1 MRIGLD
7 ARWIFPEIS
16 GIGSYT
22 RELLSQ
28 FVRLDHDHEFVLFFQ
43 NAEVMARIAEETGF
57 AGRSNFTTQLLPY
70 GLFSP
75 QGQLLMPRLL
85 RSLRLDLFH
94 SPNYMIPL
102 GAFPSGK
109 AGPIKCVITLHDLIP
124 LLFPQYAPRARKRRL
139 FFIYRRLMR
148 EIVRRTDLIITVSE
162 ISRRDI
168 ENSLLSGLRR
178 PPTLAVIGEGVSSRF
193 TPGPVRANPTPGAV
207 RRIFWVGRPD
217 PYKNLSGLLRA
228 FAELRKMAQFPVEL
242 RLAGAMDPRYPEAP
256 RLAQELG
263 VAEAVVW
270 LGYLSDS
277 QLLEEYRR
285 ADVFA
290 LPSFYE
296 GFGLPVLEAMACG
309 TPVVC
314 SNCASLP
321 EVVGDAALQ
330 VDPRDSS
337 ALARALMR
345 VLSEPGLAETLI
357 ARGMER
363 ARRARWEETALR
375 TLEAYLKLAEF
386 EIQETR

>member
-1 MRIGLD
+1 
-7 ARWIFPEIS
+7 
-16 GIGSYT
+16 
-22 RELLSQ
+22 
-28 FVRLDHDHEFVLFFQ
+28 
-43 NAEVMARIAEETGF
+43 
-57 AGRSNFTTQLLPY
+57 
-70 GLFSP
+70 
-75 QGQLLMPRLL
+75 MPRLL
-85 RSLRLDLFH
+85 RTLRLDLFH

-102 GAFPSGK
+102 GAFPAGR
-109 AGPIKCVITLHDLIP
+109 AGPVKCVITLHDLIP

-139 FFIYRRLMR
+139 FCVYRRLMR
-148 EIVRRTDLIITVSE
+148 EVVRRTDLIITVSE

-178 PPTLAVIGEGVSSRF
+178 PPALAVIGEGVSSRF
-193 TPGPVRANPTPGAV
+193 TPGPVRASPAPGAV
-207 RRIFWVGRPD
+207 RKIFWVGRPD

-228 FAELRKMAQFPVEL
+228 FAELRRIAQFPVEL

-285 ADVFA
+285 ADVFT

-296 GFGLPVLEAMACG
+296 GFGLPVLEAWLAH
-309 TPVVC
+309 T
-314 SNCASLP
+314 SSLFNCASLR

-337 ALARALMR
+337 ALARALMQ
-345 VLSEPGLAETLI
+345 VLSEPGLSETLI

-375 TLEAYLKLAEF
+375 TLEAYLKLAA
-386 EIQETR
+386 IDGY